1 MAELDFESEFYYNL
15 RNRIDKLEIEQKN
28 SIKLII
34 EHHKPPNMT
43 YNRNGL
49 FLRMADLSTMAI
61 RDIEYLTNLYEQ
73 SNKFIK
79 EFKPDLAHYYREL

>member
-1 MAELDFESEFYYNL
+1 MAELYFESEFYYNL

-34 EHHKPPNMT
+34 EHHKP
-43 YNRNGL
+43 
-49 FLRMADLSTMAI
+49 
-61 RDIEYLTNLYEQ
+61 
-73 SNKFIK
+73 

>member
-1 MAELDFESEFYYNL
+1 MAELDFESEFYFNL

-79 EFKPDLAHYYREL
+79 EFKPDPKYYFNE